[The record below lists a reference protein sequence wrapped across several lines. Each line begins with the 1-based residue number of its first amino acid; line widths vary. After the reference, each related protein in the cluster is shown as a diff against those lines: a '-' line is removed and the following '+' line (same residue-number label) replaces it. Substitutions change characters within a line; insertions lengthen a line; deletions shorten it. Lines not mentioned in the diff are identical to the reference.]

1 MASQEVLTALESLHR
16 EIEKLEP
23 AIKHVETAQQVTQTV
38 KAIPQKYVE
47 FLQEVKGNDL
57 KHKEELK
64 NLFAK
69 DLSKLSEENKKLQK
83 TTTEIQQQ
91 VKLEQE
97 TSNKFKEKLLQ
108 EVKESDTL
116 HKKELKD
123 LFAIELASISD
134 ENKKLLKTTS
144 ELQQQ
149 VKLETEALAKLK
161 ETVQSFHERVEKINF
176 PERLDKLDANVAGI
190 MAAIQSVQSRLDGLE
205 RNISDRLRDMHDYQK
220 ETRATLQSGL
230 EQTKTVLQTAIDVAA
245 KKQQTLTYITWTLV
259 VVAIIITFVLKK

>member
-38 KAIPQKYVE
+38 KAIPQKHVE
-47 FLQEVKGNDL
+47 LMQEVKSNDA
-57 KHKEELK
+57 KHKDELK
-64 NLFAK
+64 NLFEK
-69 DLSKLSEENKKLQK
+69 ELSGFTEENKKLQK

-91 VKLEQE
+91 VKLEQ
-97 TSNKFKEKLLQ
+97 
-108 EVKESDTL
+108 
-116 HKKELKD
+116 
-123 LFAIELASISD
+123 
-134 ENKKLLKTTS
+134 
-144 ELQQQ
+144 
-149 VKLETEALAKLK
+149 EALAKLK

-205 RNISDRLRDMHDYQK
+205 RNISNRLRDMQDYQK

-230 EQTKTVLQTAIDVAA
+230 EQSKTALQTAVDTAA
-245 KKQQTLTYITWTLV
+245 KKQQTLTYITWALV

>member
-1 MASQEVLTALESLHR
+1 MASQEVITALESLHR

-38 KAIPQKYVE
+38 KAIPQKHVE
-47 FLQEVKGNDL
+47 LLTEVKNNDA

-69 DLSKLSEENKKLQK
+69 ELSGFTEENKKLQK

-91 VKLEQE
+91 VKLEQ
-97 TSNKFKEKLLQ
+97 
-108 EVKESDTL
+108 
-116 HKKELKD
+116 
-123 LFAIELASISD
+123 
-134 ENKKLLKTTS
+134 
-144 ELQQQ
+144 
-149 VKLETEALAKLK
+149 EALAKLK

-205 RNISDRLRDMHDYQK
+205 RNISDCLRDIQDYQK
-220 ETRATLQSGL
+220 ETRAALQSSL
-230 EQTKTVLQTAIDVAA
+230 EQTKTALQTAVDVAA
-245 KKQQTLTYITWTLV
+245 KKQQTFTYITWALV

>member
-1 MASQEVLTALESLHR
+1 MASQEVITALESLHR
-16 EIEKLEP
+16 EIEKLVP

-38 KAIPQKYVE
+38 KAIPQKHVE
-47 FLQEVKGNDL
+47 LLTEVKNNDA

-69 DLSKLSEENKKLQK
+69 ELSGFTEENKKLQK

-91 VKLEQE
+91 VKLEQ
-97 TSNKFKEKLLQ
+97 
-108 EVKESDTL
+108 
-116 HKKELKD
+116 
-123 LFAIELASISD
+123 
-134 ENKKLLKTTS
+134 
-144 ELQQQ
+144 
-149 VKLETEALAKLK
+149 EALAKLK

-205 RNISDRLRDMHDYQK
+205 RNISDRLRDMQDYQK
-220 ETRATLQSGL
+220 ETRASLQTGL
-230 EQTKTVLQTAIDVAA
+230 EQTKTALQTAVDTAA
-245 KKQQTLTYITWTLV
+245 KKQQTFTYITWALV

>member
-1 MASQEVLTALESLHR
+1 MASQEVITALESLHR

-38 KAIPQKYVE
+38 KAIPQKHVE
-47 FLQEVKGNDL
+47 LLTEVKNNDA

-69 DLSKLSEENKKLQK
+69 ELSGFTEENKKLQK

-91 VKLEQE
+91 VKLEQ
-97 TSNKFKEKLLQ
+97 
-108 EVKESDTL
+108 
-116 HKKELKD
+116 
-123 LFAIELASISD
+123 
-134 ENKKLLKTTS
+134 
-144 ELQQQ
+144 
-149 VKLETEALAKLK
+149 EALAKLK

-205 RNISDRLRDMHDYQK
+205 RNISDRLRDMQDYQK
-220 ETRATLQSGL
+220 ETRAALQSSL
-230 EQTKTVLQTAIDVAA
+230 EQTKTALQTTVDAAA
-245 KKQQTLTYITWTLV
+245 KKQQTFTYITWALV

>member
-1 MASQEVLTALESLHR
+1 MASQEVLTALETLHR

-38 KAIPQKYVE
+38 KAIPQKHVE
-47 FLQEVKGNDL
+47 LLQEVKSNDA

-64 NLFAK
+64 TLFAK
-69 DLSKLSEENKKLQK
+69 ELSGFTDENKKLQK

-97 TSNKFKEKLLQ
+97 
-108 EVKESDTL
+108 
-116 HKKELKD
+116 
-123 LFAIELASISD
+123 
-134 ENKKLLKTTS
+134 
-144 ELQQQ
+144 
-149 VKLETEALAKLK
+149 ALAKLK
-161 ETVQSFHERVEKINF
+161 ETVQSFQERVEKINF

-190 MAAIQSVQSRLDGLE
+190 MAAIQSVQSRLDGIE
-205 RNISDRLRDMHDYQK
+205 RNIADRLRDMQDYQK

-230 EQTKTVLQTAIDVAA
+230 EQLKTTLQTAVDTAA
-245 KKQQTLTYITWTLV
+245 KKQQTLTYITWALV

>member
-1 MASQEVLTALESLHR
+1 MASQEVLTALETLHR

-38 KAIPQKYVE
+38 KAIPQKHVE
-47 FLQEVKGNDL
+47 LLQEVKSNDA
-57 KHKEELK
+57 KHKDELK

-69 DLSKLSEENKKLQK
+69 ELSGFTEENKKLQK

-91 VKLEQE
+91 VKLEQ
-97 TSNKFKEKLLQ
+97 
-108 EVKESDTL
+108 
-116 HKKELKD
+116 
-123 LFAIELASISD
+123 
-134 ENKKLLKTTS
+134 
-144 ELQQQ
+144 
-149 VKLETEALAKLK
+149 EALAKLK

-205 RNISDRLRDMHDYQK
+205 RNISDRLRDMQDYQK
-220 ETRATLQSGL
+220 ETRAALQSGL
-230 EQTKTVLQTAIDVAA
+230 EQTKTALQTAVDTAA
-245 KKQQTLTYITWTLV
+245 KKQQTLTYITWALV

>member
-38 KAIPQKYVE
+38 KAIPQKHVE
-47 FLQEVKGNDL
+47 LLQEVKSNDA
-57 KHKEELK
+57 KHKDELK
-64 NLFAK
+64 NLFEK
-69 DLSKLSEENKKLQK
+69 ELSGFTEENKKLQK

-91 VKLEQE
+91 VKLEQ
-97 TSNKFKEKLLQ
+97 
-108 EVKESDTL
+108 
-116 HKKELKD
+116 
-123 LFAIELASISD
+123 
-134 ENKKLLKTTS
+134 
-144 ELQQQ
+144 
-149 VKLETEALAKLK
+149 EALAKLK

-205 RNISDRLRDMHDYQK
+205 RNISDRLRDMQDYQK

-230 EQTKTVLQTAIDVAA
+230 ELTKTALQTAVDTAA
-245 KKQQTLTYITWTLV
+245 KKQQTLTYITWALV

>member
-1 MASQEVLTALESLHR
+1 MASQEVLTALETLHR

-38 KAIPQKYVE
+38 KAIPQKHVE
-47 FLQEVKGNDL
+47 LLQEVKSNDA
-57 KHKEELK
+57 KHKDELK

-69 DLSKLSEENKKLQK
+69 ELSGFTEENKKLQK

-91 VKLEQE
+91 VKLEQ
-97 TSNKFKEKLLQ
+97 
-108 EVKESDTL
+108 
-116 HKKELKD
+116 
-123 LFAIELASISD
+123 
-134 ENKKLLKTTS
+134 
-144 ELQQQ
+144 
-149 VKLETEALAKLK
+149 EALAKLK

-205 RNISDRLRDMHDYQK
+205 RNISDRLRDMQDYQK

-230 EQTKTVLQTAIDVAA
+230 EQTKTALQTAVETAA
-245 KKQQTLTYITWTLV
+245 KKQQTLTYITWALV

>member
-23 AIKHVETAQQVTQTV
+23 AIKHVETAQQITQTV
-38 KAIPQKYVE
+38 KAIPQKHVE
-47 FLQEVKGNDL
+47 LLQEVKSNDA

-64 NLFAK
+64 TLFAK
-69 DLSKLSEENKKLQK
+69 ELSGFTEENKKLQK

-97 TSNKFKEKLLQ
+97 
-108 EVKESDTL
+108 
-116 HKKELKD
+116 
-123 LFAIELASISD
+123 
-134 ENKKLLKTTS
+134 
-144 ELQQQ
+144 
-149 VKLETEALAKLK
+149 ALARLK

-205 RNISDRLRDMHDYQK
+205 RNISDRLRDMQDYQK
-220 ETRATLQSGL
+220 ETRTALQSGL
-230 EQTKTVLQTAIDVAA
+230 EQTKTALQTAVDTAA
-245 KKQQTLTYITWTLV
+245 KKQQTLTYITWALV
-259 VVAIIITFVLKK
+259 VAAIIITFVLKK

>member
-23 AIKHVETAQQVTQTV
+23 AIKHVETAQQVTHTV
-38 KAIPQKYVE
+38 KAIPQKHVE
-47 FLQEVKGNDL
+47 LLQEVKSNDA
-57 KHKEELK
+57 KHKDELK
-64 NLFAK
+64 NLFEK
-69 DLSKLSEENKKLQK
+69 ELSGFTEENKKLQK

-97 TSNKFKEKLLQ
+97 
-108 EVKESDTL
+108 
-116 HKKELKD
+116 
-123 LFAIELASISD
+123 
-134 ENKKLLKTTS
+134 
-144 ELQQQ
+144 
-149 VKLETEALAKLK
+149 ALVKLK

-205 RNISDRLRDMHDYQK
+205 RNISDRLRDMQDYQK
-220 ETRATLQSGL
+220 ETRAALQSGL
-230 EQTKTVLQTAIDVAA
+230 EQTKTALLTAVDTAA
-245 KKQQTLTYITWTLV
+245 KKQQTLTYITWALV

>member
-1 MASQEVLTALESLHR
+1 MASQEVITALESLHR

-23 AIKHVETAQQVTQTV
+23 AIKHVETAQLVTQTV
-38 KAIPQKYVE
+38 KAIPQKHME
-47 FLQEVKGNDL
+47 LLQEVKSNDA
-57 KHKEELK
+57 KHKDELK

-69 DLSKLSEENKKLQK
+69 ELSGFTEENKKLQK

-91 VKLEQE
+91 VRLEQ
-97 TSNKFKEKLLQ
+97 
-108 EVKESDTL
+108 
-116 HKKELKD
+116 
-123 LFAIELASISD
+123 
-134 ENKKLLKTTS
+134 
-144 ELQQQ
+144 
-149 VKLETEALAKLK
+149 EALAKLK

-220 ETRATLQSGL
+220 ETRAALQSGL
-230 EQTKTVLQTAIDVAA
+230 EQTKTGLQTAVETAT
-245 KKQQTLTYITWTLV
+245 KKQQTLTYITWALV